1 MRLFFAPGER
11 PAALAPA
18 RSPDA
23 AEFFLPAHLKGDC
36 HEDEHVAIRHRCG
49 GGARERPPPPPPREP
64 HPPRAANV
72 PAHAAILSNGA
83 QQNGLTAKALNPNA
97 LNPNALKANAITTN
111 AAVGGGSSLGDLNG
125 VRLEGAEPGR

>member
-1 MRLFFAPGER
+1 MKTNTWIFVTGVA
-11 PAALAPA
+11 AALA
-18 RSPDA
+18 S
-23 AEFFLPAHLKGDC
+23 
-36 HEDEHVAIRHRCG
+36 
-49 GGARERPPPPPPREP
+49 
-64 HPPRAANV
+64 ANV